1 MWYAIIKTAI
11 SGILVA
17 AVSETAKRSPSLGAL
32 IASLP
37 LVSVLGMIWLWRDT
51 QDAERI
57 AVHAEST
64 FWLVLP
70 SLPMFLVLPAL
81 LRSGMPFYIALVLSC
96 LLTIVLYGFM
106 IWALKRFGI
115 SF

>member
-1 MWYAIIKTAI
+1 MLAILKAVI

-17 AVSETAKRSPSLGAL
+17 AISETAKRNPALGAL

-37 LVSVLGMIWLWRDT
+37 IVSILAMIWLWRET
-51 QDAERI
+51 EDAERI
-57 AVHAEST
+57 AAHAEST
-64 FWLVLP
+64 FWYVLP

-81 LRSGMPFYIALVLSC
+81 LRSGMHFYLALPLCCVLTAI
-96 LLTIVLYGFM
+96 LYLTM

-115 SF
+115 SL